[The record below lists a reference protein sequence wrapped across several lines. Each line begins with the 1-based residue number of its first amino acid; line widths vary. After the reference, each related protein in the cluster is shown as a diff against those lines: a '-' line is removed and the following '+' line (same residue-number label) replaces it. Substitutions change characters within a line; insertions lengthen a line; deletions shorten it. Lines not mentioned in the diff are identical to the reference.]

1 MRDLR
6 VTDSNHTIREIAD
19 SIARYAGTEAGA
31 AIGSLFLKRQVEP
44 TQLVH
49 TAQWPCFGLVV
60 QGSKRIQLGTE
71 TYHYGAGDYLL
82 VSLDLPMSS
91 CVVDASEQEPHL
103 GMGMAIDPQHLG
115 EVLRRFGAGYAD
127 SAPDAPE
134 ASARGV
140 AVSRASA
147 DLLDAALRLLRL
159 LDRPQDIP
167 VMAPLLEQEVLYRL
181 LVGPY
186 GARLRQ
192 IALAESPSNKVAKA
206 ISWLRENYASP
217 LRIEDL
223 ADRVG
228 MSESSLHHNFKTVTA
243 MTPMQYQK
251 QLRLHE
257 ARRLMLVERLDVGS
271 AGYAVGYQSPSQF
284 SREYS
289 RLYGQSPVRDV
300 GSVRGPVVSGEQRA
314 N

>member
-1 MRDLR
+1 M
-6 VTDSNHTIREIAD
+6 TETIREIAD
-19 SIARYAGTEAGA
+19 IIARYAANGSDHPAGLP
-31 AIGSLFLKRQVEP
+31 SLYLKRQAEP

-49 TAQWPCFGLVV
+49 TAQWPCFGLVA
-60 QGSKRIQLGTE
+60 QGAKRLQLGTE
-71 TYHYGAGDYLL
+71 TYTYAAGDYVL

-91 CVVDASEQEPHL
+91 CIVEASEAEPHL
-103 GMGMAIDPQHLG
+103 GMGFAIDPQLLK
-115 EVLRRFGAGYAD
+115 EVLGRFGSGPAD
-127 SAPDAPE
+127 GHAHPQVPE
-134 ASARGV
+134 RGV
-140 AVSRASA
+140 VVAKASA
-147 DLLDAALRLLRL
+147 DLLDATLRLLRL

-206 ISWLRENYASP
+206 ISWLRSNYASP

-284 SREYS
+284 SREYA
-289 RLYGQSPVRDV
+289 RLYGQPPIRDV
-300 GSVRGPVVSGEQRA
+300 SAARGPVLGGEARIA
-314 N
+314 G

>member
-1 MRDLR
+1 
-6 VTDSNHTIREIAD
+6 VTETIREIAD
-19 SIARYAGTEAGA
+19 IIARYAAGGSDYA
-31 AIGSLFLKRQVEP
+31 AGMKSLYLKRQAEP
-44 TQLVH
+44 TQFVH

-60 QGSKRIQLGTE
+60 QGAKRLQLGTE
-71 TYHYGAGDYLL
+71 TYNYAAGDYVL

-91 CVVDASEQEPHL
+91 CIVEASEDEPHL
-103 GMGMAIDPQHLG
+103 GMGLAIDPQHLKD
-115 EVLRRFGAGYAD
+115 VLGRFGNGHT
-127 SAPDAPE
+127 DAPAHPAVPE
-134 ASARGV
+134 RGV
-140 AVSRASA
+140 VVAKASD
-147 DLLDAALRLLRL
+147 DLLDATLRLLRL

-206 ISWLRENYASP
+206 ITWLRSNYASP

-284 SREYS
+284 SREYA
-289 RLYGQSPVRDV
+289 RLYGQPPIRDV
-300 GSVRGPVVSGEQRA
+300 GSARGPVLGGEVRVA
-314 N
+314 G

>member
-1 MRDLR
+1 MHDRY
-6 VTDSNHTIREIAD
+6 REIAD
-19 SIARYAGTEAGA
+19 IIARYATAHGGA
-31 AIGSLFLKRQVEP
+31 TGIGSLFLKRQTEP
-44 TQLVH
+44 TQLTH

-60 QGSKRIQLGTE
+60 QGSKRIQLGDE

-91 CVVDASEQEPHL
+91 CVVDASEDEPHL
-103 GMGMAIDPQHLG
+103 GMGMAIDPRHLG
-115 EVLRRFGAGYAD
+115 EVLGRFGNGYANSQYD
-127 SAPDAPE
+127 VGDVPS
-134 ASARGV
+134 RGV
-140 AVSRASA
+140 VVAKASD
-147 DLLDAALRLLRL
+147 DLLDATLRLLRL
-159 LDRPQDIP
+159 LERPQDIA

-192 IALAESPSNKVAKA
+192 IALAESPSNRVAKA

-228 MSESSLHHNFKTVTA
+228 MSESSLHHNFKTITA

-271 AGYAVGYQSPSQF
+271 AGFAVGYQSPSQF

-289 RLYGQSPVRDV
+289 RLYGQSPIRDV
-300 GSVRGPVVSGEQRA
+300 GSARLQPGAVS
-314 N
+314 

>member
-1 MRDLR
+1 MRGLSVSDAI
-6 VTDSNHTIREIAD
+6 HEICD
-19 SIARYAGTEAGA
+19 IIARYASRGHDTG
-31 AIGSLFLKRQVEP
+31 ICSLFLKRQTEP

-60 QGSKRIQLGTE
+60 QGAKQLQLGSE
-71 TYHYGAGDYLL
+71 IYHYGAGDYLL

-91 CVVDASEQEPHL
+91 CVVDASEEEPHL
-103 GMGMAIDPQHLG
+103 GLGMAIDPHHLS
-115 EVLRRFGAGYAD
+115 EVLRRYGNGHAG
-127 SAPDAPE
+127 SQPDMPE
-134 ASARGV
+134 ASARCV
-140 AVSRASA
+140 AVAKASD
-147 DLLDAALRLLRL
+147 DLLDATLRLLRL

-206 ISWLRENYASP
+206 MAWLRSNYASP
-217 LRIEDL
+217 LRIEEL

-284 SREYS
+284 SREYA
-289 RLYGQSPVRDV
+289 RLYGQSPIRDV
-300 GSVRGPVVSGEQRA
+300 GAARGPVISGEARA

>member
-1 MRDLR
+1 
-6 VTDSNHTIREIAD
+6 V
-19 SIARYAGTEAGA
+19 
-31 AIGSLFLKRQVEP
+31 
-44 TQLVH
+44 
-49 TAQWPCFGLVV
+49 
-60 QGSKRIQLGTE
+60 
-71 TYHYGAGDYLL
+71 L

-91 CVVDASEQEPHL
+91 CIVEASDAQPHL
-103 GMGMAIDPQHLG
+103 GMGFAIDPQLLK
-115 EVLRRFGAGYAD
+115 EVLGRFGNGHA
-127 SAPDAPE
+127 DAPAHPQLPE
-134 ASARGV
+134 RGV
-140 AVSRASA
+140 VVAKASA
-147 DLLDAALRLLRL
+147 DLLDATLRLLRL

-206 ISWLRENYASP
+206 ISWLRSNYASP

-284 SREYS
+284 SREYA
-289 RLYGQSPVRDV
+289 RLYGQPPIRDV
-300 GSVRGPVVSGEQRA
+300 GSARGPVLSGEARVA
-314 N
+314 G

>member
-1 MRDLR
+1 M
-6 VTDSNHTIREIAD
+6 TETIREIAD
-19 SIARYAGTEAGA
+19 IIARYAAN
-31 AIGSLFLKRQVEP
+31 GSDHPTGLASLYLKRQTEP

-49 TAQWPCFGLVV
+49 TAQWPCFGLVA
-60 QGSKRIQLGTE
+60 QGAKRLQLGTE
-71 TYHYGAGDYLL
+71 TYTYAAGDYVL

-91 CVVDASEQEPHL
+91 CIVEASETQPHL
-103 GMGMAIDPQHLG
+103 GMGFAIDPQLLK
-115 EVLRRFGAGYAD
+115 EVLGRFGNGHA
-127 SAPDAPE
+127 DAPAHPQLPE
-134 ASARGV
+134 RGV
-140 AVSRASA
+140 VVAKASA
-147 DLLDAALRLLRL
+147 DLLDATLRLLRL
-159 LDRPQDIP
+159 LDRPRDIP

-206 ISWLRENYASP
+206 ISWLRSNYASP

-284 SREYS
+284 SREYA
-289 RLYGQSPVRDV
+289 RLYGQPPIRDV
-300 GSVRGPVVSGEQRA
+300 GSARGPVLGGEARVA
-314 N
+314 G

>member
-1 MRDLR
+1 
-6 VTDSNHTIREIAD
+6 VTETIREIAD
-19 SIARYAGTEAGA
+19 IIARYAANGSDHPAGLP
-31 AIGSLFLKRQVEP
+31 SLYLKRQAEP

-49 TAQWPCFGLVV
+49 TAQWPCFGLVA
-60 QGSKRIQLGTE
+60 QGAKRLQLGTE
-71 TYHYGAGDYLL
+71 TYTYAAGDYVL

-91 CVVDASEQEPHL
+91 CIVEASEAEPHL
-103 GMGMAIDPQHLG
+103 GMGFAIDPQLLK
-115 EVLRRFGAGYAD
+115 EVLGRFGNGPAD
-127 SAPDAPE
+127 GHAHPQLPE
-134 ASARGV
+134 RGV
-140 AVSRASA
+140 VVAKASA
-147 DLLDAALRLLRL
+147 DLLDATLRLLRL

-206 ISWLRENYASP
+206 IAWLRENYARQ

-223 ADRVG
+223 ADSVG
-228 MSESSLHHNFKTVTA
+228 MSESSLHHNFKTITA

-251 QLRLHE
+251 QLCLHE

-284 SREYS
+284 SREYA
-289 RLYGQSPVRDV
+289 RLYGASPLRDL
-300 GSVRGPVVSGEQRA
+300 GPRSGMAVPEQRA
-314 N
+314 AE

>member
-1 MRDLR
+1 MTDRIAEFRD
-6 VTDSNHTIREIAD
+6 I
-19 SIARYAGTEAGA
+19 IARNAREDMASPIRGLY
-31 AIGSLFLKRQVEP
+31 LKRQTAP
-44 TQLVH
+44 TELTH
-49 TAQWPCFGLVV
+49 TAQAPMFGLVV
-60 QGSKRIQLGTE
+60 QGSKRLTLGSE
-71 TYHYGAGDYLL
+71 VHEYGVGDYLL
-82 VSLDLPMSS
+82 VSLDLPVSS
-91 CVVDASEQEPHL
+91 CIVDATEEEPHL
-103 GMGMAIDPQHLG
+103 GLGLIIDPRQLHDVLG
-115 EVLRRFGAGYAD
+115 RFGNGFAD
-127 SAPDAPE
+127 AQAAATVP
-134 ASARGV
+134 ARGLAV
-140 AVSRASA
+140 ARASD
-147 DLLDAALRLLRL
+147 DLLDAALRLVRL
-159 LDRPQDIP
+159 LDRPQDIA

-206 ISWLRENYASP
+206 ISWLRENYASQ

-228 MSESSLHHNFKTVTA
+228 MSESSLHHNFKTITA

-284 SREYS
+284 SREYA
-289 RLYGQSPVRDV
+289 RLYGASPLRDL
-300 GSVRGPVVSGEQRA
+300 GPRSGLAVLEQRA
-314 N
+314 AE

>member
-1 MRDLR
+1 M
-6 VTDSNHTIREIAD
+6 TETIREIAD
-19 SIARYAGTEAGA
+19 IIARYAAN
-31 AIGSLFLKRQVEP
+31 GSDHPTGLASLYLKRQTEP

-49 TAQWPCFGLVV
+49 TAQWPCFGLVA
-60 QGSKRIQLGTE
+60 QGAKRLQLGTE
-71 TYHYGAGDYLL
+71 TYTYAAGDYVL

-91 CVVDASEQEPHL
+91 CIVEASEAQPHL
-103 GMGMAIDPQHLG
+103 GMGFAIDPQLLK
-115 EVLRRFGAGYAD
+115 EVLGRFGNGHA
-127 SAPDAPE
+127 DAPAHPQLPE
-134 ASARGV
+134 RGV
-140 AVSRASA
+140 VVAKSSA
-147 DLLDAALRLLRL
+147 DLLDATLRLLRL

-206 ISWLRENYASP
+206 ISWLRSNYASP

-284 SREYS
+284 SREYA
-289 RLYGQSPVRDV
+289 RLYGQPPIRDV
-300 GSVRGPVVSGEQRA
+300 GSARGPVLGGEARVA
-314 N
+314 G

>member
-1 MRDLR
+1 
-6 VTDSNHTIREIAD
+6 VTETIREIAD
-19 SIARYAGTEAGA
+19 IIARYAANGSDYAAGMK
-31 AIGSLFLKRQVEP
+31 SLFLKRQAEP
-44 TQLVH
+44 TQFVH

-60 QGSKRIQLGTE
+60 QGAKRLQLGTE
-71 TYHYGAGDYLL
+71 TYDYAAGDYVL

-91 CVVDASEQEPHL
+91 CIVEASEAEPHL
-103 GMGMAIDPQHLG
+103 GMGLAIDPQHLKD
-115 EVLRRFGAGYAD
+115 VLGRFGQGGGHGQAHGPAH
-127 SAPDAPE
+127 PQLPE
-134 ASARGV
+134 RGV
-140 AVSRASA
+140 VVAKASA
-147 DLLDAALRLLRL
+147 DLLDATLRLLRL

-206 ISWLRENYASP
+206 ISWLRSNYASP

-284 SREYS
+284 SREYA
-289 RLYGQSPVRDV
+289 RLYGQPPIRDV
-300 GSVRGPVVSGEQRA
+300 GSARGPVLGGEARVA
-314 N
+314 G

>member
-1 MRDLR
+1 M
-6 VTDSNHTIREIAD
+6 TETIREIAD
-19 SIARYAGTEAGA
+19 IIARYAAN
-31 AIGSLFLKRQVEP
+31 GSDHPTGLASLYLKRQTEP

-49 TAQWPCFGLVV
+49 TAQWPCFGLVA
-60 QGSKRIQLGTE
+60 QGAKRLQLGTE
-71 TYHYGAGDYLL
+71 TYTYAAGDYVL

-91 CVVDASEQEPHL
+91 CIVEASEQQPHL
-103 GMGMAIDPQHLG
+103 GMGFAIDPQLLK
-115 EVLRRFGAGYAD
+115 EVLGRFGNGHA
-127 SAPDAPE
+127 DAPAHPQLPE
-134 ASARGV
+134 RGV
-140 AVSRASA
+140 VVAKASA
-147 DLLDAALRLLRL
+147 DLLDATLRLLRL

-206 ISWLRENYASP
+206 ISWLRSNYASP

-284 SREYS
+284 SREYA
-289 RLYGQSPVRDV
+289 RLYGQPPIRDV
-300 GSVRGPVVSGEQRA
+300 GSARGPVLSGEARIA
-314 N
+314 G

>member
-1 MRDLR
+1 M
-6 VTDSNHTIREIAD
+6 TETIREIAD
-19 SIARYAGTEAGA
+19 IIARYAAN
-31 AIGSLFLKRQVEP
+31 GSDHPTGLASLYLKRQTEP

-49 TAQWPCFGLVV
+49 TAQWPCFGLVA
-60 QGSKRIQLGTE
+60 QGAKRLQLGTE
-71 TYHYGAGDYLL
+71 TYTYAAGDYVL

-91 CVVDASEQEPHL
+91 CIVEASEAQPHL
-103 GMGMAIDPQHLG
+103 GMGFAIDPQLLK
-115 EVLRRFGAGYAD
+115 EVLGRFGNGHA
-127 SAPDAPE
+127 DAPAHPQLPE
-134 ASARGV
+134 RGV
-140 AVSRASA
+140 VVAKASA
-147 DLLDAALRLLRL
+147 DLLDATLRLLRL

-206 ISWLRENYASP
+206 ISWLRSNYASP

-284 SREYS
+284 SREYA
-289 RLYGQSPVRDV
+289 RLYGQPPIRDV
-300 GSVRGPVVSGEQRA
+300 GGARGRVLGGEARVGG
-314 N
+314 

>member
-1 MRDLR
+1 MR
-6 VTDSNHTIREIAD
+6 VTETIREIAD
-19 SIARYAGTEAGA
+19 IIARYAAN
-31 AIGSLFLKRQVEP
+31 GSDHPTGLASLYLKRQTEP

-49 TAQWPCFGLVV
+49 TAQWPCFGLVA
-60 QGSKRIQLGTE
+60 QGAKRLQLGTE
-71 TYHYGAGDYLL
+71 TYTYAAGDYVL

-91 CVVDASEQEPHL
+91 CIVEASEAQPHL
-103 GMGMAIDPQHLG
+103 GMGFAIDPQLLK
-115 EVLRRFGAGYAD
+115 EVLGRFGNGHA
-127 SAPDAPE
+127 DAPAHPQLPE
-134 ASARGV
+134 RGV
-140 AVSRASA
+140 VVAKSSA
-147 DLLDAALRLLRL
+147 DLLDATLRLLRL

-206 ISWLRENYASP
+206 ISWLRSNYASP

-284 SREYS
+284 SREYA
-289 RLYGQSPVRDV
+289 RLYGQPPIRDV
-300 GSVRGPVVSGEQRA
+300 GSARGPVLGGEARVA
-314 N
+314 G

>member
-1 MRDLR
+1 
-6 VTDSNHTIREIAD
+6 
-19 SIARYAGTEAGA
+19 
-31 AIGSLFLKRQVEP
+31 
-44 TQLVH
+44 
-49 TAQWPCFGLVV
+49 
-60 QGSKRIQLGTE
+60 
-71 TYHYGAGDYLL
+71 
-82 VSLDLPMSS
+82 
-91 CVVDASEQEPHL
+91 
-103 GMGMAIDPQHLG
+103 
-115 EVLRRFGAGYAD
+115 
-127 SAPDAPE
+127 
-134 ASARGV
+134 
-140 AVSRASA
+140 
-147 DLLDAALRLLRL
+147 
-159 LDRPQDIP
+159 
-167 VMAPLLEQEVLYRL
+167 VLYRL

-206 ISWLRENYASP
+206 ISWLRSNYASP

-284 SREYS
+284 SREYA
-289 RLYGQSPVRDV
+289 RLYGQPPIRDV
-300 GSVRGPVVSGEQRA
+300 GSARGPVLGGEARVA
-314 N
+314 G

>member
-1 MRDLR
+1 M
-6 VTDSNHTIREIAD
+6 TETIREIAD
-19 SIARYAGTEAGA
+19 IIARYAAN
-31 AIGSLFLKRQVEP
+31 GSDHPTGLASLYLKRQTEP

-49 TAQWPCFGLVV
+49 TAQWPCFGLVA
-60 QGSKRIQLGTE
+60 QGAKRLQLGTE
-71 TYHYGAGDYLL
+71 TYTYAAGDYVL

-91 CVVDASEQEPHL
+91 CIVEASEAQPHL
-103 GMGMAIDPQHLG
+103 GMGFAIDPQLLK
-115 EVLRRFGAGYAD
+115 EVLGRFGNGHA
-127 SAPDAPE
+127 DAPAHPQLPE
-134 ASARGV
+134 RGV
-140 AVSRASA
+140 VVAKASA
-147 DLLDAALRLLRL
+147 DLLDATLRLLRL

-206 ISWLRENYASP
+206 ISWLRSNYASP

-284 SREYS
+284 SREYA
-289 RLYGQSPVRDV
+289 RLYGQPPIRDV
-300 GSVRGPVVSGEQRA
+300 GSARGPVLSGEARVA
-314 N
+314 G

>member
-1 MRDLR
+1 M
-6 VTDSNHTIREIAD
+6 TETIREIAD
-19 SIARYAGTEAGA
+19 IIARYAANGSDYAAGMK
-31 AIGSLFLKRQVEP
+31 SLFLKRQAEP
-44 TQLVH
+44 TQFVH

-60 QGSKRIQLGTE
+60 QGAKRLQLGTE
-71 TYHYGAGDYLL
+71 TYNYAAGDYVL

-91 CVVDASEQEPHL
+91 CIVEASEAEPHL
-103 GMGMAIDPQHLG
+103 GMGLAIDPQHLKD
-115 EVLRRFGAGYAD
+115 VLGRFGQGFSNGHAH
-127 SAPDAPE
+127 APAHPAVPE
-134 ASARGV
+134 RGV
-140 AVSRASA
+140 VVAKASA
-147 DLLDAALRLLRL
+147 DLLDATLRLLRL

-206 ISWLRENYASP
+206 ISWLRSNYASP

-284 SREYS
+284 SREYA
-289 RLYGQSPVRDV
+289 RLYGQPPIRDV
-300 GSVRGPVVSGEQRA
+300 GSARGPVLGGEVRIA
-314 N
+314 G

>member
-1 MRDLR
+1 
-6 VTDSNHTIREIAD
+6 VTETIREIAD
-19 SIARYAGTEAGA
+19 IIARYAAN
-31 AIGSLFLKRQVEP
+31 GSDHPTGLASLYLKRQTEP

-49 TAQWPCFGLVV
+49 TAQWPCFGLVA
-60 QGSKRIQLGTE
+60 QGAKRLQLGTE
-71 TYHYGAGDYLL
+71 TYTYAAGDYVL

-91 CVVDASEQEPHL
+91 CIVEASEVEPHL
-103 GMGMAIDPQHLG
+103 GMGFAIDPQLLK
-115 EVLRRFGAGYAD
+115 EVLGRFGNGHA
-127 SAPDAPE
+127 DAPAHPQLPE
-134 ASARGV
+134 RGV
-140 AVSRASA
+140 VVAKASA
-147 DLLDAALRLLRL
+147 DLLDATLRLLRL

-206 ISWLRENYASP
+206 ISWLRSNYASP

-284 SREYS
+284 SREYA
-289 RLYGQSPVRDV
+289 RLYGQPPIRDV
-300 GSVRGPVVSGEQRA
+300 GSARGPVLGGEARVA
-314 N
+314 G

>member
-1 MRDLR
+1 MLDRIHEFRD
-6 VTDSNHTIREIAD
+6 I
-19 SIARYAGTEAGA
+19 IARNASADMTSPIRGLY
-31 AIGSLFLKRQVEP
+31 LKRQTCP
-44 TQLVH
+44 TELTH
-49 TAQWPCFGLVV
+49 TAQVPMFGMVV
-60 QGSKRIQLGTE
+60 QGSKRLQLGSE
-71 TYHYGAGDYLL
+71 VHQYGVGDYLL
-82 VSLDLPMSS
+82 VSLDLPVSS
-91 CVVDASEQEPHL
+91 SIVDATEEEPHL
-103 GMGMAIDPQHLG
+103 GMGLVIDPRQLHDVLG
-115 EVLRRFGAGYAD
+115 RFGNGFAQPAAGV
-127 SAPDAPE
+127 PE
-134 ASARGV
+134 RGLIVAKASD
-140 AVSRASA
+140 
-147 DLLDAALRLLRL
+147 DLLDAALRLVRL

-206 ISWLRENYASP
+206 IAWLRENYARP

-223 ADRVG
+223 ADNVG

-251 QLRLHE
+251 QLRLVE

-284 SREYS
+284 SREYA
-289 RLYGQSPVRDV
+289 RLYGASPLRDL
-300 GSVRGPVVSGEQRA
+300 GPRSGTAVLEQRA
-314 N
+314 AE

>member
-1 MRDLR
+1 
-6 VTDSNHTIREIAD
+6 VTETIREIAD
-19 SIARYAGTEAGA
+19 IIARYAAN
-31 AIGSLFLKRQVEP
+31 GSDHPTGLASLYLKRQTEP

-49 TAQWPCFGLVV
+49 TAQWPCFGLVA
-60 QGSKRIQLGTE
+60 QGAKRLQLGTE
-71 TYHYGAGDYLL
+71 TYTYAAGDYVL

-91 CVVDASEQEPHL
+91 CIVEASEAQPHL
-103 GMGMAIDPQHLG
+103 GMGFAIDPQLLK
-115 EVLRRFGAGYAD
+115 EVLGRFGNGHA
-127 SAPDAPE
+127 DAPAHPQLPE
-134 ASARGV
+134 RGV
-140 AVSRASA
+140 VVAKASA
-147 DLLDAALRLLRL
+147 DLLDATLRLLRL

-206 ISWLRENYASP
+206 ISWLRSNYASP

-284 SREYS
+284 SREYA
-289 RLYGQSPVRDV
+289 RLYGQPPIRDV
-300 GSVRGPVVSGEQRA
+300 GNARGPVLGGEARVA
-314 N
+314 G

>member
-1 MRDLR
+1 MNDTTETIAGI
-6 VTDSNHTIREIAD
+6 TDV
-19 SIARYAGTEAGA
+19 IARYAGCEAGTR
-31 AIGSLFLKRQVEP
+31 IESLYLKKQTAP
-44 TQLVH
+44 SQFVH

-60 QGSKRIQLGTE
+60 QGRKRIQLGTE
-71 TYHYGAGDYLL
+71 TYEYGAGDYLL

-91 CVVDASEQEPHL
+91 CVVDASEHEPHL
-103 GMGMAIDPQHLG
+103 GMGFAIDPQHLKA
-115 EVLRRFGAGYAD
+115 VLGRFGNGPSD
-127 SAPDAPE
+127 SAAHPVVPE
-134 ASARGV
+134 RGV
-140 AVSRASA
+140 AVAKASA

-159 LDRPQDIP
+159 LDRPHDIP
-167 VMAPLLEQEVLYRL
+167 VMGPLLEQEILYRL

-206 ISWLRENYASP
+206 ISWLRENYAAP

-289 RLYGQSPVRDV
+289 RLYGQSPIRDL
-300 GSVRGPVVSGEQRA
+300 GTARGAVITGEQRA